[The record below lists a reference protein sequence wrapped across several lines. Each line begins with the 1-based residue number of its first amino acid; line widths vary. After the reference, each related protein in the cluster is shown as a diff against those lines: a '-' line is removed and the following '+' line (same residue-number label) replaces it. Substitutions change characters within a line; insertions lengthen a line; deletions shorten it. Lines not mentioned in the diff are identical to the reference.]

1 MTKTIKRLPLLLML
15 TMLLMPLGTMAK
27 DLYCYYANSTKTLTF
42 YYDDNKSSLT
52 SRLSSY
58 PDDRI
63 YDIGGTNG
71 WNLVRGKVEQ
81 INFDDSFWDAR
92 IAGLGGFFRDCI
104 NLKKINNFS
113 NFNGDKCTDWSYLF
127 YNCRSL
133 ESVDFSDFRSGPAT
147 NWSHM
152 FDGCTALE
160 TIVGLDLV
168 STANATDMSYMFN
181 NCIRLS
187 DFDTSNFNTAKVT
200 NMSYMFA
207 NCQSATHLDIG
218 NFNTANVTNMSY
230 MFNSCESIL
239 IPNLSSFNTAKVT
252 DMTAMFSGCS
262 KMVSIDVTSF
272 EMSRVKG
279 LTFMFSDCPEL
290 ITIYCNCDWKDY
302 LPSDAS
308 SNYIFDNDTK
318 LMGGHFSTYKDS
330 WGIDEAH
337 PDMIGRPGAFT
348 AKSGLIFDGHL
359 LTAKNAQSFVL
370 SGTITYDPDE
380 FSLTLNNV
388 TLKGDAGLWLPD
400 SETLSLY
407 LIGESSITAKGN
419 AIEGGDIFPSALIAD
434 ASLTLKSTEAS
445 GIQMWGNSVLSG
457 DELPT
462 GNLCLINV
470 HGHYGAI
477 KGVSQW
483 YSYSNK
489 YRSPSIILGDMEL
502 NLDSHYGTVVDGLES
517 INEKDIA
524 YSYDTYY
531 FNSEKGA
538 VYDYSV
544 RPNGLNEGTAVTKPF
559 KIVHK
564 NNLEYYHVNLGGNW
578 LNNYNADDFNPMS
591 LSKGKVTYANNV
603 LKLENAEFSTP
614 YVPLDEVYGLF
625 VQENS
630 FLIYLKGTNSITGI
644 DEDSYYGLYLGED
657 EKAASTRQ
665 WCINGLDN
673 NASLSLMG
681 DLYCQSLNEE
691 SKAQLSIVDS
701 KITVTDAAYCWQ
713 EDYVD
718 LFIRN
723 SELDLTCA
731 KWPDQT
737 IMESFCSVTLQDSHF
752 ADGCYWNSAK
762 GCVNDR
768 SGQPATGRVRI
779 LRGSG
784 GTKRGDVNHDDKVNT
799 ADVVAVYSFIE
810 KGTASGIT
818 RDAANI
824 NGDSAVNTA
833 DVVAIYDII
842 IKGN

>member
-1 MTKTIKRLPLLLML
+1 MKKKLQNLML
-15 TMLLMPLGTMAK
+15 IALMLVPVGTMAK
-27 DLYCYYANSTKTLTF
+27 DLYCYYTNSNKTLTF
-42 YYDDNKSSLT
+42 YYDDELANRK
-52 SRLSSY
+52 RQLSTY
-58 PDDRI
+58 PNDRI
-63 YDIGGTNG
+63 YDIAGTNG
-71 WNLVRGKVEQ
+71 WNAVRSKVEQ
-81 INFDDSFWDAR
+81 IKFDNSFWDAR
-92 IAGLGGFFRDCI
+92 IAGLGGFFRDCTNLQKVI
-104 NLKKINNFS
+104 NFG

-127 YNCRSL
+127 YNCSSL
-133 ESVDFSDFRSGPAT
+133 KSIDLSDFRSGPAA

-152 FDGCTALE
+152 FDGCMALTAV
-160 TIVGLDLV
+160 TGLQNV
-168 STANATDMSYMFN
+168 ATSSATDMSYMFN
-181 NCIRLS
+181 NCINLAS
-187 DFDTSNFNTAKVT
+187 LDLSNFNTAKVT

-207 NCQSATHLDIG
+207 NCQSLTSLDLSS
-218 NFNTANVTNMSY
+218 FNTANVTDMSY
-230 MFNSCESIL
+230 MLNSCEQL
-239 IPNLSSFNTAKVT
+239 RRLDLSNFNTSKVT
-252 DMTAMFSGCS
+252 GMTAMFSGCS
-262 KMVSIDVTSF
+262 KVKEINVTSF
-272 EMSRVKG
+272 DMSRVKNI
-279 LTFMFSDCPEL
+279 TFMFSSCPQL
-290 ITIYCNCDWKDY
+290 VTIYCNCDWKDY

-630 FLIYLKGTNSITGI
+630 FLIYLKGTNSITGT

-723 SELDLTCA
+723 SELDLRCA
-731 KWPDQT
+731 KWPDQN
-737 IMESFCSVTLQDSHF
+737 IMEYFNSVTLQDCQF
-752 ADGCYWNSAK
+752 ADGCYWDAQK
-762 GCVNDR
+762 GVVRDS
-768 SGQPATGRVRI
+768 SGQPATGQVRI
-779 LRGSG
+779 QRSGSTWKKG
-784 GTKRGDVNHDDKVNT
+784 DVTGEGDVNSADVVAIYRYIIEGEASGFAKAKADVDGNGDVNS
-799 ADVVAVYSFIE
+799 ADVVAVY
-810 KGTASGIT
+810 K
-818 RDAANI
+818 
-824 NGDSAVNTA
+824 
-833 DVVAIYDII
+833 II
-842 IKGN
+842 ISGN